1 MVKTS
6 TILTFLILSTVQ
18 SQIEEEKKDF
28 CNSLI
33 IKQARES
40 GFRSLNF
47 SEKIQYH
54 LDLRKCENKIFVK
67 SVRKEVNDSQ
77 LASDS
82 EKAKTFTGKSSSFA
96 YCIML
101 FITYLTF
108 N

>member
-67 SVRKEVNDSQ
+67 AVKKEVNENQ
-77 LASDS
+77 LVSDS